1 MKNTKKRLE
10 KKSVKN
16 IKIFMKGKRIRC
28 EIRPDKDIKVLLKK
42 KKEKGFSITRNISR
56 SYLSVQE
63 IIT

>member
-1 MKNTKKRLE
+1 MKNAKKSLE

-42 KKEKGFSITRNISR
+42 KRKKDLALPGT
-56 SYLSVQE
+56 
-63 IIT
+63 